1 MVTIQREHD
10 FCYFRSLFKNS
21 IPGGTSEVSPVKFWG
36 IGRSVFV
43 LSTGASALG
52 VGVGTQN
59 GAVSFFSILV
69 FDPEVNTVLMRS
81 WNVFAIFIVIFDEF

>member
-1 MVTIQREHD
+1 MVTIQREREFWH
-10 FCYFRSLFKNS
+10 FRSLFKNS
-21 IPGGTSEVSPVKFWG
+21 IPGGTSEVSPVNFWG

-43 LSTGASALG
+43 LSTEECALG

-69 FDPEVNTVLMRS
+69 FVR
-81 WNVFAIFIVIFDEF
+81 